1 MQRLLPVGFYDLLFD
16 EAQKSYDNIN
26 KILAGF
32 LAADYRLIKT
42 PLVEFE
48 ENFLETEIKDSF
60 RLTDV
65 ISGKNLILRN
75 DITPQISR
83 LLVTRL
89 SQEELPLRICYAGD
103 VLCAKNSEL
112 YADRQQTQV
121 GLEII
126 GCDKQES
133 NFEVIELSL
142 SSLERLGVKDLL
154 IEFSFPD
161 FLEKFLEKFGLTDSS
176 ELRSAILK
184 KNISEIR
191 KLLGSNSGKLVQ
203 ALLHNDSLE
212 FLSGVELD
220 LAQKIS
226 EFLRKKFPQ
235 LKLGFDL
242 FGDHESG
249 YHNEISFDIFSKNF
263 PYPITRGGR
272 YKLNNFDA
280 VGATIY
286 LNYLQRI

>member
-32 LAADYRLIKT
+32 FAANYRLIKT
-42 PLVEFE
+42 PLIEFE
-48 ENFLETEIKDSF
+48 ENSLAAEIRNSF

-83 LLVTRL
+83 LLATRL
-89 SQEELPLRICYAGD
+89 SQENLPLKICYAGD

-133 NFEVIELSL
+133 NLEVIELSL
-142 SSLERLGVKDLL
+142 SSLERLGVEDLL
-154 IEFSFPD
+154 IEFSFPN
-161 FLEKFLEKFGLTDSS
+161 FLEKFVPNNSP

-191 KLLGSNSGKLVQ
+191 KLLGSDSEKLVA
-203 ALLHNDSLE
+203 ALLHNDSHDLLFGE
-212 FLSGVELD
+212 ELA

-235 LKLGFDL
+235 VKLGFDL
-242 FGDHESG
+242 FGDHESS
-249 YHNEISFDIFSKNF
+249 YHNEIAFDIFSKNF
-263 PYPITRGGR
+263 PYPIARGGR

-286 LNYLQRI
+286 LNYLQKI